1 MGQSPI
7 AKLEVGRR
15 AGSASRIMARVS
27 HERTPDEGI
36 TVRRRL
42 VRRALAAF
50 DTIVAAYSAVG
61 LLYLVSG
68 GFDLGIVSVRRFSK
82 PFLLLLVLGAV
93 RAAIPGSSW
102 LTRLLSEHWRR
113 IRARLAALEKRTP
126 WATAASDAVVGVLT
140 VHIILKGTAFLSNAL
155 FPAARPRPFALP
167 FESVKLAETF
177 AAWDSGW
184 YFDIAQRGYYW
195 NPSGQSSLAFF
206 PLYPMLMRALA
217 WPFGGSDRA
226 LWTAG
231 IVLSCACL
239 LGGLTVLHRLTETTL
254 GDREAARRTVFY
266 VAVFPFAYFFTQVYT
281 ESLFLLTS
289 VSAVAAAVASRW
301 GWAGVLGALAA
312 LTRPNGVLVALPLLL
327 LALAG
332 RPRSAEIVRRAPAIA
347 LVPLGLA
354 AFCGFAW
361 RLSGDPLAWL
371 HAQARWGYTVGNRPW
386 VELMRLLDGLERHGV
401 YGYLFS
407 DPLAPYYLV
416 HGLVA
421 LAFVALTPA
430 VFTRLGPA
438 LGAYVAV
445 SLYVPLT
452 GNALEGIGRYAATLF
467 PVFMLLGT
475 IRSRRVHEAI
485 LIGSALVLSLLA
497 SLFAGFYPIY

>member
-1 MGQSPI
+1 MSQPAPEDEATTSP
-7 AKLEVGRR
+7 RR
-15 AGSASRIMARVS
+15 GLGA
-27 HERTPDEGI
+27 
-36 TVRRRL
+36 
-42 VRRALAAF
+42 RALALL
-50 DTIVAAYSAVG
+50 DGLVATYALAG
-61 LLYLVSG
+61 LLAVFTG
-68 GFDLGIVSVRRFSK
+68 GFDLGVLSVRRFSK
-82 PFLLLLVLGAV
+82 PFLVLLLLAAL
-93 RAAIPGSSW
+93 RAAIPRPSW
-102 LTRLLSEHWRR
+102 LSRLLAGFVKGTRE
-113 IRARLAALEKRTP
+113 RLAELQRRTP
-126 WATAASDAVVGVLT
+126 WAAAALDALVAVVT
-140 VHIILKGTAFLSNAL
+140 VHLVLKATTFLSAVI
-155 FPAARPRPFALP
+155 FPAARARPFPLP
-167 FESVKLAETF
+167 FASAKLAETF

-195 NPSGQSSLAFF
+195 SDSGQSSLAFF
-206 PLYPMLMRALA
+206 PLYPLLMRALA

-239 LGGLTVLHRLTETTL
+239 LLGLTVLHRLSETTL
-254 GDREAARRTVFY
+254 GDREAARRTVLY

-289 VSAVAAAVASRW
+289 VSAVTAAVASRW
-301 GWAGVLGALAA
+301 GWAGILGALAA

-327 LALAG
+327 LALVG
-332 RPRSAEIVRRAPAIA
+332 RPRPAELARRAAAVA

-354 AFCGFAW
+354 GFCAFAW

-386 VELMRLLDGLERHGV
+386 VELTHMLDGLERHGLS
-401 YGYLFS
+401 GYVFS

-421 LAFVALTPA
+421 LVFVGLTPA
-430 VFTRLGPA
+430 VFARLGPA

-467 PVFMLLGT
+467 PAFMLLGT

-497 SLFAGFYPIY
+497 GLFAGFYPIY

>member
-1 MGQSPI
+1 MS
-7 AKLEVGRR
+7 
-15 AGSASRIMARVS
+15 
-27 HERTPDEGI
+27 ERTPDDGPAPPP
-36 TVRRRL
+36 RRRFTA
-42 VRRALAAF
+42 RALAAL
-50 DTIVAAYSAVG
+50 DGVVMAYTVAG
-61 LLYLVSG
+61 LLYLATG
-68 GFDLGIVSVRRFSK
+68 GFDLGFASVRRFSK
-82 PFLLLLVLGAV
+82 PFLLLLLLAAL
-93 RAAIPGSSW
+93 RASIPRASW
-102 LTRLLSEHWRR
+102 LPRLLADGGRSLRE
-113 IRARLAALEKRTP
+113 RLAALGARTR
-126 WATAASDAVVGVLT
+126 WATAALDALAAVVT
-140 VHIILKGTAFLSNAL
+140 VHLLLKGTAFLANRL
-155 FPAARPRPFALP
+155 FPAARPRPFPLP
-167 FESVKLAETF
+167 FESTKLAETF

-195 NPSGQSSLAFF
+195 SPSGQSSLAFF

-231 IVLSCACL
+231 IALSYACL
-239 LGGLTVLHRLTETTL
+239 FLGLTVLHRLSETTL
-254 GDREAARRTVFY
+254 GDREAARRTVLY

-289 VSAVAAAVASRW
+289 VSAVAAAAASRW
-301 GWAGVLGALAA
+301 GWAGLLGALAA
-312 LTRPNGVLVALPLLL
+312 LTRPNGVLVAVPLGL

-332 RPRSAEIVRRAPAIA
+332 RPRLTELARRAAALA

-354 AFCGFAW
+354 AFCAFSW
-361 RLSGDPLAWL
+361 RLSGDPLGWL

-386 VELMRLLDGLERHGV
+386 VELMRLVDGLERHGL
-401 YGYLFS
+401 YGYFFS
-407 DPLAPYYLV
+407 DPLAPYYFV
-416 HGLVA
+416 HGAVA
-421 LAFVALTPA
+421 LAFVALTPS
-430 VFTRLGPA
+430 VFTRVGPA

-467 PVFMLLGT
+467 PAFMLLGT

-485 LIGSALVLSLLA
+485 LIGSALLLSLLA